1 MTYPSVSQSDMAKSD
16 VNYLPCTPIENLLK
30 FEDVSDF
37 LPVAHTM
44 VFFLALS
51 LSRDQGSMIK
61 KPCPPHHAPVLIE
74 AFWAMFSVVESLIL
88 LPICF

>member
-1 MTYPSVSQSDMAKSD
+1 MAKSD

-51 LSRDQGSMIK
+51 LLRDQGSMM
-61 KPCPPHHAPVLIE
+61 KPCPPHHAPALIE
-74 AFWAMFSVVESLIL
+74 AFWAMFSVVDSLIL
-88 LPICF
+88 LPIRF